1 MNKIL
6 LGLLSFT
13 ALGLASLPARAE
25 YNNDTAIIQDA
36 VQESIITGDDTSTYQ
51 TTIQKNR
58 VYQRGRVR
66 GDSATVQTSNQ
77 KCDVLGSRSLCDQL
91 VKQKNVNVRG
101 RSGRRYSRR

>member
-6 LGLLSFT
+6 LVLLSFT
-13 ALGLASLPARAE
+13 ALGLASLPARAG

-77 KCDVLGSRSLCDQL
+77 KCDVLGSRSSCDQF
-91 VKQKNVNVRG
+91 VEQKNVNVRG
-101 RSGRRYSRR
+101 RRYSRRYR

>member
-13 ALGLASLPARAE
+13 ALGLASLPARAG

-77 KCDVLGSRSLCDQL
+77 KCDVLGSGSLCDQF
-91 VKQKNVNVRG
+91 VEQKNVNVRG
-101 RSGRRYSRR
+101 RRYSRRYR

>member
-13 ALGLASLPARAE
+13 ALGLASLPARAG

-36 VQESIITGDDTSTYQ
+36 VQESIITGDNTSTYQ

-58 VYQRGRVR
+58 VDQRGRVR

-77 KCDVLGSRSLCDQL
+77 KCDVLGSRSLCDQF
-91 VKQKNVNVRG
+91 VEQKNVNVRG
-101 RSGRRYSRR
+101 RRYSRRYR